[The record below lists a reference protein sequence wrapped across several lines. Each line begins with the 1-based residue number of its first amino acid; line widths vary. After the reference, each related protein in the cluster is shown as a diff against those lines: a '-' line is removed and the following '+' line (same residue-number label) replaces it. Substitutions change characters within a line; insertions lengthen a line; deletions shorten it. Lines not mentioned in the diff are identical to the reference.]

1 MNDPVL
7 STFPENPSVAA
18 VNPMSNTQVPEVP
31 KVPEVSDVI
40 GMDLSASLGT
50 YKTNIIALTS
60 TVTGVAITSDV
71 KGTFNATTKEYY
83 AVQLENVA
91 NFDLLNTSA
100 SSSEIDVG
108 ATVNKISSNG
118 GKKIAV
124 TDDVGKKTN
133 ANICRYI
140 RQAIFPDGTIKPD
153 RTVLNTL
160 DNDIGAL
167 TGMSGFK
174 FANKAVGSTQIL
186 FGYEKTG
193 EIVSGQGRVQYVP
206 SKSKVGGTII
216 SGSFKIE
223 NNNIVLSKDLGIQ
236 NKIILEKLLGQK
248 LTMIVPPVDTK
259 VAVVKNNDE
268 EEEDPEFMKAV
279 SETGQSDQTDQT
291 GQSGG
296 KRKTKKRKSKSVRF
310 KVKKHRKT
318 AKKHRKSNKKY
329 HKKK

>member
-7 STFPENPSVAA
+7 DTFPNNSSVTGENPMLKTPVQEVLA
-18 VNPMSNTQVPEVP
+18 VQ
-31 KVPEVSDVI
+31 KVSDVI

-100 SSSEIDVG
+100 SNSEIDVG

-223 NNNIVLSKDLGIQ
+223 NNIIVLSKDLGIQ

-259 VAVVKNNDE
+259 VDVVENNDE
-268 EEEDPEFMKAV
+268 EAKDPEFLRD
-279 SETGQSDQTDQT
+279 STETDKTV
-291 GQSGG
+291 QSGG